1 MSLVTEPVGGTGDK
15 DARTSGSNSE
25 SGVLIGVAVACA
37 VVFAI
42 ILIVLVVFCKRR
54 KL

>member
-1 MSLVTEPVGGTGDK
+1 MTEPFGNSGDK
-15 DARTSGSNSE
+15 DVRTNENNGG

-42 ILIVLVVFCKRR
+42 VLIVLVVFCKRR
-54 KL
+54 KS

>member
-1 MSLVTEPVGGTGDK
+1 MYLVTKTVGDTDEK
-15 DARTSGSNSE
+15 DTRTNGSSIG

-42 ILIVLVVFCKRR
+42 ILILLVVFCKRR

>member
-1 MSLVTEPVGGTGDK
+1 MSLVTKPVEDTDK
-15 DARTSGSNSE
+15 KDTSTIGSSNG

-42 ILIVLVVFCKRR
+42 ILILLVVFCKRR